1 MPQCGPQNHTST
13 FSPATV
19 SGSKVPPPWV
29 GSAMA
34 RISGRVSAVATV
46 VWVVVVGGAV
56 VWVVGAGV
64 VGGAVVWVVVAVEAV
79 DEVGADVAGAGS
91 VEDEVEESHDEAV
104 GSVEVS
110 AAAGSVVVGAA
121 PSSVTATTTV
131 PAVAA
136 VVTLVVAWTAATVA
150 ADASNEPSE
159 PVGFAQ
165 APAKTPIESDRAAAA
180 LVFILR

>member
-56 VWVVGAGV
+56 VGAGV
-64 VGGAVVWVVVAVEAV
+64 VGGAVVGGVVVAVEAV

-91 VEDEVEESHDEAV
+91 VEVEVEESDDEAV